1 LIGDALA
8 SLIIKEDNMAD
19 LIEVKNLT
27 RSYKNSRGA
36 FDISFSFS
44 KGEIYALLGPNGA
57 GKTTI
62 MKAMT
67 GLIKKDSGDFYMDG
81 INMDT
86 SQEEMMKHM
95 GCMIG
100 KVVAFDYLSA
110 FQNLKLKANYYN
122 TTDKEIEE
130 VLDLVGLLPNRDEK
144 VKIFSTGMKQ
154 RLGIAHALIGN
165 PSILI
170 LDEPFN
176 GMDIEGK
183 RQVRDLLQK
192 LTTDYGKSMLISSH
206 MISDVEAIYTK
217 LGILHEGRIIE
228 ECFKHQ
234 VVETQ
239 VNLEDY
245 YINALES
252 RRRVG

>member
-1 LIGDALA
+1 YRNG
-8 SLIIKEDNMAD
+8 
-19 LIEVKNLT
+19 
-27 RSYKNSRGA
+27 RGV
-36 FDISFSFS
+36 FDISFSFE

-67 GLIKKDSGDFYMDG
+67 GLIKKNSGDVIIDG
-81 INMDT
+81 ISTNDNLELVMG
-86 SQEEMMKHM
+86 QV

-100 KVVAFDYLSA
+100 KVVAYEYLTA
-110 FQNLKLKANYYN
+110 FQNLRLKANYY
-122 TTDKEIEE
+122 DLADEAIDEI
-130 VLDLVGLLPNRDEK
+130 LALVGLQDNRDEK

-154 RLGIAHALIGN
+154 RLGIAHALIGD

-183 RQVRDLLQK
+183 RQVRDLIQTLASK
-192 LTTDYGKSMLISSH
+192 YGKSILISSH
-206 MISDVEAIYTK
+206 MINEIEAIYTQ

-228 ECFKHQ
+228 VGSKSEVSKQ
-234 VVETQ
+234 EI
-239 VNLEDY
+239 NLEDY
-245 YINALES
+245 YINAVAK
-252 RRRVG
+252 RRQVG